1 MQTFRD
7 NAGRTWTVSVDVA
20 AIKRVRALAGFDLLS
35 VIDGKGIDRLV
46 LDPVLLCDVLC
57 AACRPE
63 AERLGVSDE
72 DFGRAMAGDA
82 IEHATRA
89 LMEELV
95 SFCPNPRDRKNLR
108 RVVSAMWT
116 TMERAR
122 DVVESRIESDLQSAM
137 NRSLA
142 ALGGSSGSLP
152 GSSASIPMG

>member
-35 VIDGKGIDRLV
+35 VLDGKGIDRLV

-63 AERLGVSDE
+63 AERLGVTDE

-95 SFCPNPRDRKNLR
+95 SFCPNPRDRKRMQKL
-108 RVVSAMWT
+108 VTTLWT
-116 TMERAR
+116 TMENAR
-122 DVVESRIESDLQSAM
+122 DVVERKLDEQL
-137 NRSLA
+137 LA
-142 ALGGSSGSLP
+142 LASPDHSVPGGSSGGSP
-152 GSSASIPMG
+152 GS

>member
-95 SFCPNPRDRKNLR
+95 SFCPNPRDRKRLQKL
-108 RVVSAMWT
+108 VTTLWT
-116 TMERAR
+116 TMEKAR
-122 DVVESRIESDLQSAM
+122 DVVERKLDEQL
-137 NRSLA
+137 LA
-142 ALGGSSGSLP
+142 LAGPDHSVPGGSSGSSP
-152 GSSASIPMG
+152 GS